1 MNGNQQHQHP
11 QLKQAENKQP
21 TKLAEEEDEFE
32 EFKEHDWDETWEDPQ
47 DVRIWETSWDSEET
61 GDRFSTELKHQVG
74 AQK

>member
-32 EFKEHDWDETWEDPQ
+32 EFKEHGECTCTP
-47 DVRIWETSWDSEET
+47 RNSS
-61 GDRFSTELKHQVG
+61 L
-74 AQK
+74 